1 MACQSSTMAGANCFS
16 GHGLLEC
23 GLDPRKGTLC
33 RCAAVP
39 LCRPRLMPTIP
50 SRESTRGQ
58 VLWRLVQSDMIMHS
72 LHQEP
77 ESKFGIF
84 HIV

>member
-39 LCRPRLMPTIP
+39 TQTYADDSEPRKYPWA
-50 SRESTRGQ
+50 G
-58 VLWRLVQSDMIMHS
+58 LVAIGA
-72 LHQEP
+72 
-77 ESKFGIF
+77 K
-84 HIV
+84 